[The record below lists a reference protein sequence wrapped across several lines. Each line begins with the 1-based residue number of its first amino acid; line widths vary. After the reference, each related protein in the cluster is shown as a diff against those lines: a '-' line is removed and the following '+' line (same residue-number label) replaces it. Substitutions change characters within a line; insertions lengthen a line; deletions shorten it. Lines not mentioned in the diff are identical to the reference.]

1 MDNLKNSLPK
11 IVLEALKDEDEI
23 TRRLVMLLLEQVY
36 KGQGKVNLK
45 TTAQKAL
52 DDNIDAMIKMAK
64 ERRLYGI

>member
-52 DDNIDAMIKMAK
+52 DDNIDALIKMAK

>member
-1 MDNLKNSLPK
+1 MDNLKKSLPK

-23 TRRLVMLLLEQVY
+23 TRRLVMMLLEQVY

-64 ERRLYGI
+64 ERRQYGI

>member
-11 IVLEALKDEDEI
+11 IVLETLKDEDEI
-23 TRRLVMLLLEQVY
+23 TRHLVMLLLEQVY

-64 ERRLYGI
+64 ERRQYGI

>member
-23 TRRLVMLLLEQVY
+23 TRHLVMLLLEQVY

-64 ERRLYGI
+64 ERRQYGI